1 MLQQVS
7 MEQSEPAEM
16 IGSIERAMFD
26 TGIERGLLDLR
37 EGRNEELRQA
47 LMKPRLERFIGVI
60 YRPNTERWSHYSNVI
75 LSKQFD
81 AYVWFRETKAVVPLG
96 VDEEEKKGA
105 ADDLY

>member
-1 MLQQVS
+1 

-37 EGRNEELRQA
+37 EGRNEELRKA

-60 YRPNTERWSHYSNVI
+60 YRPDTERWSHYSDVI
-75 LSKQFD
+75 LPKQFD
-81 AYVWFRETKAVVPLG
+81 AYVWFQESKAVEPLG
-96 VDEEEKKGA
+96 VDKEEKKGA
-105 ADDLY
+105 ADELFPFGL